1 MATSTAAKSR
11 SRGGSSKKAQTPT
24 QVGQISSTTTENAY
38 DPKAQFVVKDID
50 PHTIVVVRNGFQ
62 GKLIYRSKK
71 TGERF
76 EWSGFGEP
84 QDMEISELR
93 NARNTS
99 KKYFENNWFMFDD
112 PWVVDYLGMSRFYKH
127 AVSISDFDEIFTK
140 TPDEARDVIK
150 NMSDGQKKSV
160 AYRARQLI
168 SSGDID
174 SYKLVATLEECLG
187 VALVEHAL

>member
-1 MATSTAAKSR
+1 MTTATTTKTRSRSGTPKKTTTAAQTEQITNT
-11 SRGGSSKKAQTPT
+11 GSTGAQNSKT
-24 QVGQISSTTTENAY
+24 
-38 DPKAQFVVKDID
+38 QFVVKDID

-62 GKLIYRSKK
+62 GKLIYRSSK

-93 NARNTS
+93 NARNS
-99 KKYFENNWFMFDD
+99 NKKYFENNWFMFDD
-112 PWVVDYLGMSRFYKH
+112 PWIVDYLGVSRFYRH
-127 AVSISDFDEIFTK
+127 AVSISDFDDIFTK
-140 TPDEARDVIK
+140 TPDEVRSVIE

-174 SYKLVATLEECLG
+174 SHKLVTTLEDCLG
-187 VALVEHAL
+187 VTLVEHTW

>member
-1 MATSTAAKSR
+1 MASTTNKGRSRSGTNNKTSPKNNADQTNVVTSTDKSEDKV
-11 SRGGSSKKAQTPT
+11 S
-24 QVGQISSTTTENAY
+24 
-38 DPKAQFVVKDID
+38 FVVKDID

-93 NARNTS
+93 NARNS
-99 KKYFENNWFMFDD
+99 NKKYFENNWFMFDD
-112 PWVVDYLGMSRFYKH
+112 PWIVDYLGMSRYYKH
-127 AVSISDFDEIFTK
+127 AVSISDFDDIFTK
-140 TPDEARDVIK
+140 SPEDVRAILH

-168 SSGDID
+168 ASGGID

-187 VALVEHAL
+187 IALVEHSW